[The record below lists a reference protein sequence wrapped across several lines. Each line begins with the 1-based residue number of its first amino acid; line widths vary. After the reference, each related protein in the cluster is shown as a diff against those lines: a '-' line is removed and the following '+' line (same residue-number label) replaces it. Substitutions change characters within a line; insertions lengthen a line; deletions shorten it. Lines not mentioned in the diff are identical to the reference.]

1 MYGDLGI
8 SLLLH
13 LFSILLVLDFSAWG
27 LLPSQPL
34 FFFLLSE
41 QSRLLINLAVS
52 SLSMYFSELVISK
65 TVYIRI
71 EWVTET

>member
-1 MYGDLGI
+1 MYEDLGI

-13 LFSILLVLDFSAWG
+13 PFSTLLLLDFSAWG
-27 LLPSQPL
+27 LLPSY

-41 QSRLLINLAVS
+41 QSRLLMNLAVS
-52 SLSMYFSELVISK
+52 SLSIYLSGLIISN

-71 EWVTET
+71 VWVTET